1 MKSIMKKIFKFML
14 LPALVL
20 PLLFTSCDEDRDS
33 NPTLDLSHLAEGFVL
48 NTPALAENN
57 TYDLNSA
64 KNLVLTCSQPNYGGV
79 PYPVKY
85 YAQVSIDPA
94 FVSDPTVTHKEL
106 ATYAENPSSLD
117 FNAYE
122 ANKAVVSLFRAANPE
137 ANIPEKMSVY
147 IRLRAVIGG
156 TLNQTLGET
165 YSNVI
170 TLPSVKATYE
180 APDAKFTDNL
190 FLIGSSIQT
199 PWQSWKAI
207 PKVFGLEGNYYGII
221 YLPAGGEFK
230 WGTENNDDRG
240 YNRIKEINDEA
251 NAGISEGEEHRI
263 KVANAGWYTLHF
275 KGKITEDKKNIDWT
289 LTVYP
294 TKVYILGGSVE
305 MSGTWAFDD
314 AYALTAPA
322 DKNGKWVSP
331 AFTASAELRAAVK
344 VGKLDWYRTEFTLY
358 KGNVFWRRYDIVNS
372 WAETEGAD
380 YSVTTQ
386 VGQKLYIDFDN
397 YTAEVK

>member
-1 MKSIMKKIFKFML
+1 ML

-57 TYDLNSA
+57 TYDPYYA

-117 FNAYE
+117 FDAYE
-122 ANKAVVSLFRAANPE
+122 VNKAIVSLFRAANPD
-137 ANIPEKMSVY
+137 ANLPDEMPVY

-170 TLPSVKATYE
+170 TLPSVKATI
-180 APDAKFTDNL
+180 PDAKFTDNL

-199 PWQSWKAI
+199 PWESWKPI
-207 PKVFGLEGNYYGII
+207 PQVFEKNGEYYGII
-221 YLPAGGEFK
+221 YVPAGGEFN
-230 WGTENNDDRG
+230 WGTEINDKLG
-240 YNRIKEINDEA
+240 INQIKEINDVA
-251 NAGISEGEEHRI
+251 GAGITAGDDQNL

-275 KGKITEDKKNIDWT
+275 MGEISKDKKNINWT
-289 LTVYP
+289 LTVYK
-294 TKVYILGGSVE
+294 TQVCLIGACIGQ
-305 MSGTWAFDD
+305 TNWAFADEN
-314 AYALTAPA
+314 ALTPP
-322 DKNGKWVSP
+322 DDPSGDWVSP
-331 AFTASAELRAAVK
+331 AFTAGSELRVAVK
-344 VGKLDWYRTEFTLY
+344 VGDCEWWSTEFTIL
-358 KGNVFWRRYDIVNS
+358 KGDVFWRKQKVIDGWKKDVGS
-372 WAETEGAD
+372 D
-380 YSVTTQ
+380 YSVSTTP
-386 VGQKLYIDFDN
+386 GQKLYVNFDTN
-397 YTAEVK
+397 KAEVK

>member
-1 MKSIMKKIFKFML
+1 ML

-57 TYDLNSA
+57 TYDLKSA
-64 KNLVLTCSQPNYGGV
+64 KNLVLTCSQPNYGDA
-79 PYPVKY
+79 PYAVKY
-85 YAQVSIDPA
+85 YAQVSIDPEFA
-94 FVSDPTVTHKEL
+94 NDPTTTHTEL
-106 ATYAENPSSLD
+106 ATYAENASNLE
-117 FNAYE
+117 FNASE
-122 ANKAVVSLFRAANPE
+122 ANDAIVSLFQAANPDTSV
-137 ANIPEKMSVY
+137 PEEMPIYV
-147 IRLRAVIGG
+147 RLRGVISG

-199 PWQSWKAI
+199 PWKSWKPI

-230 WGTENNDDRG
+230 WGTENNDYRG
-240 YNRIKEINDEA
+240 INRLKEINDVA
-251 NAGISEGEEHRI
+251 GAGISAGEEQNI
-263 KVANAGWYTLHF
+263 KVTNAGWYTLLF

-289 LTVYP
+289 LSVYP

-305 MSGTWAFDD
+305 MAGTWAFDD

-344 VGKLDWYRTEFTLY
+344 VGDLDWYRTEFTVY
-358 KGNVFWRRYDIVNS
+358 KGNLFWRRYDIVNN
-372 WAETEGAD
+372 WAETEGPD

>member
-1 MKSIMKKIFKFML
+1 ML

-33 NPTLDLSHLAEGFVL
+33 NPTLDMSHLAEGFVL

-57 TYDLNSA
+57 TYDPYYA

-85 YAQVSIDPA
+85 YAQVSINPA

-117 FNAYE
+117 FDAYE
-122 ANKAVVSLFRAANPE
+122 VNKAIVSLFRAANPD
-137 ANIPEKMSVY
+137 ANLPDEMPVY

-156 TLNQTLGET
+156 ALNQTLGET

-170 TLPSVKATYE
+170 TLPSVKATI
-180 APDAKFTDNL
+180 PDAKFTDNL

-207 PKVFGLEGNYYGII
+207 PKVEGLDGNYYGII

-230 WGTENNDDRG
+230 WGTENNDYRG
-240 YNRIKEINDEA
+240 INRLKEINDEA
-251 NAGISEGEEHRI
+251 GAGISAGEEQNI

-289 LTVYP
+289 LTVYK
-294 TKVYILGGSVE
+294 TQVYLIGACIGQS
-305 MSGTWAFDD
+305 TWGFADD
-314 AYALTAPA
+314 TALTPP
-322 DKNGKWVSP
+322 DDPSGDWVSP
-331 AFTASAELRAAVK
+331 AFTASTELRVSVK
-344 VGKLDWYRTEFTLY
+344 VGSLDWYSTEFTVHN
-358 KGNVFWRRYDIVNS
+358 GEVFWRKYDMPNN
-372 WAETEGAD
+372 WAETMGAD
-380 YSVTTQ
+380 YSVTTAP
-386 VGQKLYIDFDN
+386 GKKLYVNFDTN
-397 YTAEVK
+397 KAEVR

>member
-1 MKSIMKKIFKFML
+1 MKKIFKFML

-57 TYDLNSA
+57 TYDPYYA

-85 YAQVSIDPA
+85 YAQVSINPA
-94 FVSDPTVTHKEL
+94 FVSDPTVAHKEL
-106 ATYAENPSSLD
+106 ATYAENPSSLE

-122 ANKAVVSLFRAANPE
+122 VNKAIVSLFRAANPD
-137 ANIPEKMSVY
+137 ANLPDEMPVY

-170 TLPSVKATYE
+170 TLPSVKATI
-180 APDAKFTDNL
+180 PDAKFTDNL

-199 PWQSWKAI
+199 PWESWKPI
-207 PKVFGLEGNYYGII
+207 PQVEGLDGNYYGII
-221 YLPAGGEFK
+221 YVPAGGEFK
-230 WGTENNDDRG
+230 FAT
-240 YNRIKEINDEA
+240 EINDELGYNQIKEIVDKA
-251 NAGISEGEEHRI
+251 DAGISAGDNQKI

-275 KGKITEDKKNIDWT
+275 KGTISKDKKNINWT
-289 LTVYP
+289 LTVYK
-294 TKVYILGGSVE
+294 TQVCLIGACIGQESW
-305 MSGTWAFDD
+305 GFADD
-314 AYALTAPA
+314 TALTPP
-322 DKNGKWVSP
+322 DDPNGEWVSP
-331 AFTASAELRAAVK
+331 AFTASKELRVSVK
-344 VGKLDWYRTEFTLY
+344 VGDINWYSTEFTVH
-358 KGNVFWRRYDIVNS
+358 KGDVFWRMKNMPNN
-372 WAETEGAD
+372 WAETMGNE
-380 YSVTTQ
+380 YSVTTTP
-386 VGQKLYIDFDN
+386 GKKLYVNFDTN
-397 YTAEVK
+397 KAEVK

>member
-1 MKSIMKKIFKFML
+1 MKKIFKFML

-57 TYDLNSA
+57 TYDPYYA

-85 YAQVSIDPA
+85 YAQVSINPA
-94 FVSDPTVTHKEL
+94 FVSDPTVAHKEL
-106 ATYAENPSSLD
+106 ATYAENPSSLE

-122 ANKAVVSLFRAANPE
+122 VNKAIVSLFRAANPD
-137 ANIPEKMSVY
+137 ANLPDEMPVY

-170 TLPSVKATYE
+170 TLPSVKATI
-180 APDAKFTDNL
+180 PDAKFTENL

-199 PWQSWKAI
+199 PWESWKPI
-207 PKVFGLEGNYYGII
+207 PQVFDKNGEYYGII
-221 YLPAGGEFK
+221 YVPAGGEFN
-230 WGTENNDDRG
+230 WGTEINDKLG
-240 YNRIKEINDEA
+240 INQIKEINDEA
-251 NAGISEGEEHRI
+251 GAGISAGDDQNL

-275 KGKITEDKKNIDWT
+275 KGKISKDKKNINWT
-289 LTVYP
+289 LSVYP

-314 AYALTAPA
+314 ENALTPP
-322 DKNGKWVSP
+322 DDPSGDWVSP
-331 AFTASAELRAAVK
+331 AFTAGSELRVAVK
-344 VGKLDWYRTEFTLY
+344 VGDLDWYSTEFTVY
-358 KGNVFWRRYDIVNS
+358 KGNLFWRRYNIVNN
-372 WAETEGAD
+372 WAETEGPE

>member
-1 MKSIMKKIFKFML
+1 ML

-57 TYDLNSA
+57 TYDPYYA

-85 YAQVSIDPA
+85 YAQVSINPA

-117 FNAYE
+117 FDAYE
-122 ANKAVVSLFRAANPE
+122 VNKAIVSLFRAANPD
-137 ANIPEKMSVY
+137 ANLPDEMPVY

-156 TLNQTLGET
+156 ALNQTLGET

-170 TLPSVKATYE
+170 TLPSVKATI
-180 APDAKFTDNL
+180 PDAKFTDNL

-199 PWQSWKAI
+199 PWESWKPI
-207 PKVFGLEGNYYGII
+207 PQVQGLDGEYYGII
-221 YLPAGGEFK
+221 YVPAGGEFN
-230 WGTENNDDRG
+230 WGSEINDKLG
-240 YNRIKEINDEA
+240 INQIKEINDVA
-251 NAGISEGEEHRI
+251 GAGITAGDDQNL

-275 KGKITEDKKNIDWT
+275 KGKISKDKKNINWT
-289 LTVYP
+289 LTVYK
-294 TKVYILGGSVE
+294 TQVCLIGGCIGQSAWGFADE
-305 MSGTWAFDD
+305 N
-314 AYALTAPA
+314 ALTPP
-322 DKNGKWVSP
+322 DNQNGEWISP
-331 AFTASAELRAAVK
+331 AFTASSELRVSVK
-344 VGKLDWYRTEFTLY
+344 VGDIDWYRTEFTVY
-358 KGNVFWRRYDIVNS
+358 NGEVFWRKYNMPNN
-372 WAETEGAD
+372 WAETMGKE
-380 YSVTTQ
+380 YSVKPG
-386 VGQKLYIDFDN
+386 VGTKLYVNFDTN
-397 YTAEVK
+397 KAEVK

>member
-1 MKSIMKKIFKFML
+1 ML

-57 TYDLNSA
+57 TYDPYYA

-117 FNAYE
+117 FDAYE
-122 ANKAVVSLFRAANPE
+122 VNKAIVSLFRAANPD
-137 ANIPEKMSVY
+137 ANLPDEMPVY

-156 TLNQTLGET
+156 ALNQTLGET

-170 TLPSVKATYE
+170 TLPSVKATI
-180 APDAKFTDNL
+180 PDAKFTDNL

-199 PWQSWKAI
+199 PWESWKPI
-207 PKVFGLEGNYYGII
+207 PQVEGLDGNYYGII
-221 YLPAGGEFK
+221 YVPAGGEFK
-230 WGTENNDDRG
+230 FAT
-240 YNRIKEINDEA
+240 EINDELGYNQIKEIVDKA
-251 NAGISEGEEHRI
+251 GAGISAGDNQKI

-275 KGKITEDKKNIDWT
+275 KGTISKDKKNINWT
-289 LTVYP
+289 LTVYK
-294 TKVYILGGSVE
+294 TQVCLIGGCIGQS
-305 MSGTWAFDD
+305 TWGFADD
-314 AYALTAPA
+314 TALTPP
-322 DKNGKWVSP
+322 DDPNGEWVSP
-331 AFTASAELRAAVK
+331 AFTASTELRVSVK
-344 VGKLDWYRTEFTLY
+344 VGSINWYNTEFTVH
-358 KGNVFWRRYDIVNS
+358 KGDVFWRMKNMPNN
-372 WAETEGAD
+372 WAETMGSD
-380 YSVTTQ
+380 YSVTTTP
-386 VGQKLYIDFDN
+386 GKKLYVNFDTN
-397 YTAEVK
+397 KAEVK

>member
-1 MKSIMKKIFKFML
+1 ML

-57 TYDLNSA
+57 TYDPYYA

-85 YAQVSIDPA
+85 YAQVSINPA

-117 FNAYE
+117 FDAYE
-122 ANKAVVSLFRAANPE
+122 VNKAIVSLFRAANPD
-137 ANIPEKMSVY
+137 ANLPDEMPVY

-156 TLNQTLGET
+156 ALNQTLGET

-170 TLPSVKATYE
+170 TLPSVKATI
-180 APDAKFTDNL
+180 PDAKFTDNL

-207 PKVFGLEGNYYGII
+207 PKVEGLDGNYYGII
-221 YLPAGGEFK
+221 YVPAGGEFK
-230 WGTENNDDRG
+230 WGTENNDYRG
-240 YNRIKEINDEA
+240 INRITIDDQA
-251 NAGISEGEEHRI
+251 GAGISEGENQNI

-275 KGKITEDKKNIDWT
+275 KGKITEDKKNIEWT
-289 LTVYP
+289 MTIYKTQVYL
-294 TKVYILGGSVE
+294 IGSCIGQ
-305 MSGTWAFDD
+305 STWGHADEN
-314 AYALTAPA
+314 ALTPPA
-322 DKNGKWVSP
+322 EPTGEWVSP
-331 AFTASAELRAAVK
+331 AFTASEELRVSVK
-344 VGKLDWYRTEFTLY
+344 VGSIDWYRTEFTVHN
-358 KGNVFWRRYDIVNS
+358 GDVFWRKYNMPNN
-372 WAETEGAD
+372 WAETMGAD
-380 YSVTTQ
+380 YSVKPA
-386 VGQKLYIDFDN
+386 VGTKLYVNFDTN
-397 YTAEVK
+397 KAEVR

>member
-1 MKSIMKKIFKFML
+1 ML

-57 TYDLNSA
+57 TYDPYYA

-85 YAQVSIDPA
+85 YAQVSINPA

-117 FNAYE
+117 FDAYE
-122 ANKAVVSLFRAANPE
+122 VNKAIVSLFRAANPD
-137 ANIPEKMSVY
+137 ANLPDEMPVY

-156 TLNQTLGET
+156 ALNQTLGET

-170 TLPSVKATYE
+170 TLPSVKATI
-180 APDAKFTDNL
+180 PDAKFTDNL

-199 PWQSWKAI
+199 PWESWKPI
-207 PKVFGLEGNYYGII
+207 PQVQGLDGNYYGII
-221 YLPAGGEFK
+221 YVPAGGEFK
-230 WGTENNDDRG
+230 FAT
-240 YNRIKEINDEA
+240 EINDELGYNQIKEIVDEA
-251 NAGISEGEEHRI
+251 GAGISAGDNQKI

-275 KGKITEDKKNIDWT
+275 KGTISKDKKNINWT
-289 LTVYP
+289 LTVYK
-294 TKVYILGGSVE
+294 TQVCLIGACIGQESW
-305 MSGTWAFDD
+305 GFADD
-314 AYALTAPA
+314 TALTPP
-322 DKNGKWVSP
+322 DDPNGEWVSP
-331 AFTASAELRAAVK
+331 AFTASKELRVSVK
-344 VGKLDWYRTEFTLY
+344 VGNIDWYKTEFTVH
-358 KGNVFWRRYDIVNS
+358 KGDVFWRMKDIPKS
-372 WAETEGAD
+372 WAENMGKD
-380 YSVTTQ
+380 YSVTTTP
-386 VGQKLYIDFDN
+386 GTKLYVNFDTN
-397 YTAEVK
+397 KAEVK

>member
-1 MKSIMKKIFKFML
+1 MKKIFKFML

-57 TYDLNSA
+57 TYDPYYA

-85 YAQVSIDPA
+85 YAQVSINPA

-117 FNAYE
+117 FDAYE
-122 ANKAVVSLFRAANPE
+122 VNKAIVSLFRAANPD
-137 ANIPEKMSVY
+137 ANLPDEMPVY

-156 TLNQTLGET
+156 ALNQTLGET

-170 TLPSVKATYE
+170 TLPSVKATI
-180 APDAKFTDNL
+180 PDAKFTDNL

-207 PKVFGLEGNYYGII
+207 PKVEGLDGNYYGII

-230 WGTENNDDRG
+230 WGTENNDYRG
-240 YNRIKEINDEA
+240 INRLKAINDEA
-251 NAGISEGEEHRI
+251 GAEISAGEEQNI

-289 LTVYP
+289 LTVYK
-294 TKVYILGGSVE
+294 TQVYLIGACIGQSDW
-305 MSGTWAFDD
+305 GFADD
-314 AYALTAPA
+314 TALTPP
-322 DKNGKWVSP
+322 DDPSGDWVSP
-331 AFTASAELRAAVK
+331 AFTASTELRVSVK
-344 VGKLDWYRTEFTLY
+344 VGSLDWYSTEFTVHN
-358 KGNVFWRRYDIVNS
+358 GEVFWRKYDMPNN
-372 WAETEGAD
+372 WAETMGAD
-380 YSVTTQ
+380 YSVTTAP
-386 VGQKLYIDFDN
+386 GKKLYVNFDTN
-397 YTAEVK
+397 KAEVR

>member
-1 MKSIMKKIFKFML
+1 ML

-57 TYDLNSA
+57 TYDPYYA

-85 YAQVSIDPA
+85 YAQVSINPA

-117 FNAYE
+117 FDAYE
-122 ANKAVVSLFRAANPE
+122 VNKAIVSLFRAANPD
-137 ANIPEKMSVY
+137 ANLPDEMPVY

-156 TLNQTLGET
+156 ALNQTLGET

-170 TLPSVKATYE
+170 TLPSVKATI
-180 APDAKFTDNL
+180 PDAKFTDNL

-199 PWQSWKAI
+199 PWESWKPI
-207 PKVFGLEGNYYGII
+207 PQVQGLDGNYYGII
-221 YLPAGGEFK
+221 YVPAGGEFK
-230 WGTENNDDRG
+230 FAT
-240 YNRIKEINDEA
+240 EINDELGYNQIKEIVDEA
-251 NAGISEGEEHRI
+251 GAGISAGDNQKI

-275 KGKITEDKKNIDWT
+275 KGTISKDKKNINWT
-289 LTVYP
+289 LTVYK
-294 TKVYILGGSVE
+294 TQVCLIGACIGQE
-305 MSGTWAFDD
+305 TWGFADD
-314 AYALTAPA
+314 TALTPP
-322 DKNGKWVSP
+322 DDPNGEWVSP
-331 AFTASAELRAAVK
+331 AFTASKELRVSVK
-344 VGKLDWYRTEFTLY
+344 VGDINWYSTEFTVH
-358 KGNVFWRRYDIVNS
+358 KGDVFWRMKNMPNN
-372 WAETEGAD
+372 WAETMGSD
-380 YSVTTQ
+380 YSVTTTP
-386 VGQKLYIDFDN
+386 GKKLYVNFDTN
-397 YTAEVK
+397 KAEVK

>member
-1 MKSIMKKIFKFML
+1 ML

-57 TYDLNSA
+57 TYDPYYA

-85 YAQVSIDPA
+85 YAQVSINPA

-117 FNAYE
+117 FDAYE
-122 ANKAVVSLFRAANPE
+122 VNKAIVSLFRAANPD
-137 ANIPEKMSVY
+137 ANLPDEMPVY

-156 TLNQTLGET
+156 ALNQTLGET

-170 TLPSVKATYE
+170 TLPSVKATI
-180 APDAKFTDNL
+180 PDARFTENL

-199 PWQSWKAI
+199 PWQSWKPI
-207 PKVFGLEGNYYGII
+207 PQVEGLDGNYYGII
-221 YLPAGGEFK
+221 YVPAGGEFK
-230 WGTENNDDRG
+230 FAT
-240 YNRIKEINDEA
+240 EINDELGYNQIKEIVDEA
-251 NAGISEGEEHRI
+251 GAGISAGDNQKI

-275 KGKITEDKKNIDWT
+275 KGTISKDKKNINWT
-289 LTVYP
+289 LTVYK
-294 TKVYILGGSVE
+294 TQVCLIGACIGQE
-305 MSGTWAFDD
+305 TWGFADD
-314 AYALTAPA
+314 TALTPP
-322 DKNGKWVSP
+322 DDPNGEWVSP
-331 AFTASAELRAAVK
+331 AFTASKELRVSVK
-344 VGKLDWYRTEFTLY
+344 VGDINWYSTEFTVH
-358 KGNVFWRRYDIVNS
+358 KGDVFWRMKNMPNN
-372 WAETEGAD
+372 WAETMGKD
-380 YSVTTQ
+380 YSVTTTP
-386 VGQKLYIDFDN
+386 GKKLYVNFDTN
-397 YTAEVK
+397 KAEVK

>member
-1 MKSIMKKIFKFML
+1 MKKIFKFML

-64 KNLVLTCSQPNYGGV
+64 KNLVLTCSQPNYGDA
-79 PYPVKY
+79 PYAVKY

-94 FVSDPTVTHKEL
+94 FVSDATATHVEL
-106 ATYAENPSSLD
+106 ATPAYDPSSLE
-117 FNAYE
+117 FIPSEVN
-122 ANKAVVSLFRAANPE
+122 NAVVSLFKADNPD
-137 ANIPEKMSVY
+137 ASVPEEMPIY
-147 IRLRAVIGG
+147 IRLRGVIDN
-156 TLNQTLGET
+156 TENKTLGET

-207 PKVFGLEGNYYGII
+207 PKVEGLDGNYYGII

-230 WGTENNDDRG
+230 WGTENNDYRG
-240 YNRIKEINDEA
+240 INRLKEINDEA
-251 NAGISEGEEHRI
+251 GAVISAGDKQNI

-289 LTVYP
+289 LSVYK
-294 TKVYILGGSVE
+294 TQVYLIGACIGQSE
-305 MSGTWAFDD
+305 WGFADD
-314 AYALTAPA
+314 TALTPP
-322 DKNGKWVSP
+322 DDPSGEWVSP
-331 AFTASAELRAAVK
+331 AFTASTELRVSVK
-344 VGKLDWYRTEFTLY
+344 VGSLDWYSTEFTVHN
-358 KGNVFWRRYDIVNS
+358 GEVFWRKYDMPNN
-372 WAETEGAD
+372 WAETMGAD
-380 YSVTTQ
+380 YSVTTAP
-386 VGQKLYIDFDN
+386 GKKLYVNFDTN
-397 YTAEVK
+397 KAEVR

>member
-1 MKSIMKKIFKFML
+1 MKKIFKFML

-33 NPTLDLSHLAEGFVL
+33 NPSLDLSHLAEGFVL
-48 NTPALAENN
+48 NIPALAENN

-170 TLPSVKATYE
+170 TLPSVKATI
-180 APDAKFTDNL
+180 PDAKFTENL
-190 FLIGSSIQT
+190 FLTGSSIQK
-199 PWQSWKAI
+199 PWESWKSI
-207 PKVFGLEGNYYGII
+207 PQVEGLEGNYYGII
-221 YLPAGGEFK
+221 YVQL
-230 WGTENNDDRG
+230 
-240 YNRIKEINDEA
+240 
-251 NAGISEGEEHRI
+251 
-263 KVANAGWYTLHF
+263 VANSIGVPRSMTNSAS
-275 KGKITEDKKNIDWT
+275 
-289 LTVYP
+289 
-294 TKVYILGGSVE
+294 TKSRKSLMKLVQ
-305 MSGTWAFDD
+305 
-314 AYALTAPA
+314 
-322 DKNGKWVSP
+322 VS
-331 AFTASAELRAAVK
+331 LQ
-344 VGKLDWYRTEFTLY
+344 
-358 KGNVFWRRYDIVNS
+358 
-372 WAETEGAD
+372 
-380 YSVTTQ
+380 VTTKTSRLPTQ
-386 VGQKLYIDFDN
+386 VGTLSTSRVRFPK
-397 YTAEVK
+397 TRRTSTGH

>member
-1 MKSIMKKIFKFML
+1 ML

-57 TYDLNSA
+57 TYDPYYA

-85 YAQVSIDPA
+85 YAQVSINPA

-117 FNAYE
+117 FDAYE
-122 ANKAVVSLFRAANPE
+122 VNKAIVSLFRAANPD
-137 ANIPEKMSVY
+137 ANLPDEMPVY

-156 TLNQTLGET
+156 ALNQTLGET

-170 TLPSVKATYE
+170 TLPSVKATI
-180 APDAKFTDNL
+180 PDAKFTDNL

-199 PWQSWKAI
+199 PWESWKPI
-207 PKVFGLEGNYYGII
+207 PQVFEKNGEYYGII
-221 YLPAGGEFK
+221 YVPAGGEFN
-230 WGTENNDDRG
+230 WGTEINDKLG
-240 YNRIKEINDEA
+240 INQIKEINDVA
-251 NAGISEGEEHRI
+251 GAGITAGDDQNL

-275 KGKITEDKKNIDWT
+275 KGKISKDKKNINWT
-289 LTVYP
+289 LTVYKTQVCLIGACIGQ
-294 TKVYILGGSVE
+294 TKWGFADE
-305 MSGTWAFDD
+305 N
-314 AYALTAPA
+314 ALTPP
-322 DKNGKWVSP
+322 DDPSGEWVSP
-331 AFTASAELRAAVK
+331 EFTASTELRVSVK
-344 VGKLDWYRTEFTLY
+344 VGSLDWYSTEFTVHN
-358 KGNVFWRRYDIVNS
+358 GEVFWRKYDMPNN
-372 WAETEGAD
+372 WAETMGAD
-380 YSVTTQ
+380 YSVTTAP
-386 VGQKLYIDFDN
+386 GKKLYVNFDTN
-397 YTAEVK
+397 KAEVR